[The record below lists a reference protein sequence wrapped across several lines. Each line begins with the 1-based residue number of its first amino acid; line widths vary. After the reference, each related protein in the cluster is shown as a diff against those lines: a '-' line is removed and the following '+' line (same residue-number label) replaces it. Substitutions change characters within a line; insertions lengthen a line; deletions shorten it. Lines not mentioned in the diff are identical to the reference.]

1 MENNTDAKKIHLAPA
16 SAGYAVIMIIAF
28 LAEAAF
34 ILMMMTLDVL
44 PAKYTVCILLG
55 MAVLD
60 FVMLILMGNRN
71 KLAVRIAGV
80 ALAAVLIAV
89 MCMGAYYMYNTYKT
103 LQKIAEYNSHFE
115 QYDVLVLKDGS
126 YDKAS
131 SIKGQQVYAF
141 ENDSKMYHEAQE
153 KLITKSAV
161 EFEMVEDSNAAI
173 SKLIDASG
181 KTGDNIVYIS
191 DNNYQMLCDE
201 DEKYADEIK
210 VLTQIKVIKRDKDNA
225 ARVDVTQDPFNIC
238 VTGIDMWGSID
249 QVSRSDVNMIVTV
262 NPQTRTIL
270 LSSVPRDSYVVLHSF
285 GEYDKLTHTGVWGVD
300 ETTSTI
306 EDWLDIDINYY
317 VRVNF
322 SMLVDIVNAIDG
334 IDVYSDYEF
343 KSAIADYEYKKG
355 WNHLN
360 GREALYFARERHA
373 FEDEDQQRII
383 DQQKVMKACL
393 KKVMG
398 SKTLLTSYTD
408 LLKAVDDEMETNMSE
423 KEMASIVK
431 MQLNDMSKWKIKMQS
446 VKGDLT
452 MKGTYTMGMGRDLLV
467 SIPRQDSVD
476 KVSKNIHDTLYP
488 EDID

>member
-1 MENNTDAKKIHLAPA
+1 MEKNTDEKKIHLLPA
-16 SAGYAVIMIIAF
+16 AAGYAVMLIIAF

-44 PAKYTVCILLG
+44 PVKYVVCVLLG
-55 MAVLD
+55 MAILD
-60 FVMLILMGNRN
+60 FVMLVLMGSS
-71 KLAVRIAGV
+71 KKKAARIIGV
-80 ALAAVLIAV
+80 LLSLIMIAV

-126 YDKAS
+126 YDKAG
-131 SIKGQQVYAF
+131 SIKGQTVYAY
-141 ENDSKMYHEAQE
+141 ENNSKMYNEAKE
-153 KLITKSAV
+153 KLITKAGV
-161 EFEMVEDSNAAI
+161 EFQTVKDSNEAI
-173 SKLIDASG
+173 AELIDPSG
-181 KTGDNIVYIS
+181 RTKDNIVYIS

-201 DEKYADEIK
+201 DEAYADKLK
-210 VLTQIKVIKRDKDNA
+210 VLTSIKVIKRDEDNA
-225 ARVDVTQDPFNIC
+225 ARVDVTQDPYNIC

-249 QVSRSDVNMIVTV
+249 QVSRSDVNMILSV

-285 GEYDKLTHTGVWGVD
+285 GQYDKLTHTGVWGVD

-317 VRVNF
+317 IRVNF

-334 IDVYSDYEF
+334 IDVYSEYDF
-343 KSAIADYEYKKG
+343 KSAISDYEYKKG

-360 GREALYFARERHA
+360 GRQALYFARERHA

-383 DQQKVMKACL
+383 HQQKVMKACL
-393 KKVMG
+393 KKVSS